1 MLGRPVLRCPDNPFL
16 RRVDRFQMVK
26 TATVR
31 LYFPA
36 DAFGNLIC
44 WRLESAYSHAT
55 IELDGT
61 IYSATFP
68 RVVAVSPYNT
78 AFGMPPREGR
88 AFSLVLSDEQHD
100 KAKAWFSARVGTSYD
115 VLAMLGW
122 AFRVKRWQSE
132 THCYCFD
139 SVYRCL
145 AAAGVLQPTD
155 DFVSG
160 DELIDALY
168 SANVVVYNNGQ

>member
-1 MLGRPVLRCPDNPFL
+1 MA
-16 RRVDRFQMVK
+16 M

-31 LYFPA
+31 LYYPA
-36 DAFGNLIC
+36 DAFGRLIC

-55 IELDGT
+55 IELDGV

-68 RVVAVSPYNT
+68 KVVAVPPT
-78 AFGMPPREGR
+78 DEGFGMPPREGR
-88 AFSLVLSDEQHD
+88 AFSVILSPEQHER
-100 KAKAWFSARVGTSYD
+100 AVAWFAARVGTSYD
-115 VLAMLGW
+115 ILAMLGW

-132 THCYCFD
+132 THSYCFD

-145 AAAGVLQPTD
+145 ASAGVLHPTD
-155 DFVSG
+155 NFVSG

-168 SANVVVYNNGQ
+168 SANVVVFNNG